1 MITTNEPEF
10 ELALLEALEFGA
22 LEFEALKAEARS
34 IERKDLL
41 NVRYLDCSNFDF
53 SPEDYYILRKCSN
66 LRSLDINVGGDL
78 SFLRALP
85 KLQSL
90 WLTTRETG
98 AIDLRSFSSLRD
110 LYYLMISGGDLSGVD
125 YLYPEGLIPLK
136 KLETLKLHEFGR
148 IDLSFLTKMPWLLH
162 FFCGW
167 PKQVMNVDAIGSLC
181 HLKSLDLEDM
191 EIEDFDFLGSLPYGT
206 ELTLIDIHSQKPLK
220 KEKLRRF
227 NCREISGVPFV

>member
-1 MITTNEPEF
+1 MITINEPEF
-10 ELALLEALEFGA
+10 ELALLEALETEDR
-22 LEFEALKAEARS
+22 L
-34 IERKDLL
+34 IEQKDLL
-41 NVRYLDCSNFDF
+41 NVESLDCGNFDF
-53 SPEDYYILRKCSN
+53 LPEDYHILKKCSN

-78 SFLRALP
+78 SFLSALP
-85 KLQSL
+85 KLESL
-90 WLTTRETG
+90 WLTTWETG

-148 IDLSFLTKMPWLLH
+148 IDLSFLAKMPWLQH

-181 HLKSLDLEDM
+181 HLKFLDLEDM
-191 EIEDFDFLGSLPYGT
+191 EIEDFDFLDSLPYGT

-227 NCREISGVPFV
+227 NCREISGVPFI